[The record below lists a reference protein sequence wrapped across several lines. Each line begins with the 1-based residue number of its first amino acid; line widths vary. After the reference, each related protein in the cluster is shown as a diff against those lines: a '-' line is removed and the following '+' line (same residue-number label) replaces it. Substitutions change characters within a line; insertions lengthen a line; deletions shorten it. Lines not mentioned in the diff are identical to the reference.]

1 MRIQQAGC
9 FQSLLSVNDSETPL
23 FLTWCE
29 LRKSR
34 LIQQY
39 GFSYHRH
46 RVGCFCTRVGYR
58 SSVVTF
64 DSTLLGKLFYAKLLK
79 LDLEEPKKEKVKKN
93 IHQQLEEK
101 PDEFS
106 DDSDGRGERS
116 VSSVDSDQ
124 SVVYK
129 NDMVS
134 SYRLSVFVW
143 KRGGVHSRASER
155 MELRSLEAYLGR
167 RRSGSR

>member
-1 MRIQQAGC
+1 M
-9 FQSLLSVNDSETPL
+9 
-23 FLTWCE
+23 
-29 LRKSR
+29 
-34 LIQQY
+34 
-39 GFSYHRH
+39 
-46 RVGCFCTRVGYR
+46 
-58 SSVVTF
+58 TF

-79 LDLEEPKKEKVKKN
+79 LDLDEPKKEKVKKN

-106 DDSDGRGERS
+106 DDSDGRRAS
-116 VSSVDSDQ
+116 PVSSVDSDQ

-134 SYRLSVFVW
+134 SYRLSVFL
-143 KRGGVHSRASER
+143 RTAHEVHSRASIR
-155 MELRSLEAYLGR
+155 MEPPRLEAFQGR

>member
-1 MRIQQAGC
+1 M
-9 FQSLLSVNDSETPL
+9 
-23 FLTWCE
+23 
-29 LRKSR
+29 
-34 LIQQY
+34 
-39 GFSYHRH
+39 
-46 RVGCFCTRVGYR
+46 
-58 SSVVTF
+58 TF

-106 DDSDGRGERS
+106 DDSDGRRAIP

-134 SYRLSVFVW
+134 SYRLSVFVGTIH
-143 KRGGVHSRASER
+143 RVHSRAFTRTER
-155 MELRSLEAYLGR
+155 PSLEVFQGR
-167 RRSGSR
+167 RRSGSK